1 MKQCILG
8 FQIYED
14 FLKFVRADNILKLM
28 IHKLTSEKPQSDIV
42 RLPSPM
48 LLQSGSGF
56 GQKAGIWDDELLLSP
71 EVFDT
76 EVIIPDTFQ
85 ALL

>member
-1 MKQCILG
+1 MK
-8 FQIYED
+8 
-14 FLKFVRADNILKLM
+14 
-28 IHKLTSEKPQSDIV
+28 HKLAYEKPQSDIV
-42 RLPSPM
+42 RLPSPL
-48 LLQSGSGF
+48 LLQNVSGF

-76 EVIIPDTFQ
+76 EVILPDTIE

>member
-1 MKQCILG
+1 MIS
-8 FQIYED
+8 
-14 FLKFVRADNILKLM
+14 KLNYV
-28 IHKLTSEKPQSDIV
+28 KPQSDIV

-48 LLQSGSGF
+48 LLQSGSPFSTQSGV
-56 GQKAGIWDDELLLSP
+56 WDDDLLLSP

-76 EVIIPDTFQ
+76 EVIIPDSIE